1 MFLIEGKLVS
11 DEVFEEKFV
20 CDLSACKGACC
31 VEGDYGAPLEEEEIK
46 ILDQIQDQIAPFLSE
61 SGKKVLE
68 EEGNYGYRVEL
79 KKHTTTLINGR
90 ECAYMTTNEKGIAQ
104 CGIETAWRAG
114 ATDFRKPI
122 SCHLYPIRVSKNEV
136 VDFEALNY
144 DRWDICKAAC
154 TLGAK
159 LKIPVYKFLKEP
171 LIRKYGESFYEA
183 MEAAAQ
189 SKTAEGEEEK

>member
-11 DEVFEEKFV
+11 DEILEEKFV

-31 VEGDYGAPLEEEEIK
+31 VDGDYGAPLEKAEIEILEK
-46 ILDQIQDQIAPFLSE
+46 IQEAISPFLSE
-61 SGKKVLE
+61 SGKAA
-68 EEGNYGYRVEL
+68 L
-79 KKHTTTLINGR
+79 KKEGLYTEQEGVGFTTTLVNGK

-104 CGIETAWRAG
+104 CGFETAWKAG

-122 SCHLYPIRVSKNEV
+122 SCHLYPIRVKKNEV

-154 TLGAK
+154 TLGSK
-159 LKIPVYKFLKEP
+159 LKVPVYKFLKEP

-183 MEAAAQ
+183 LEEAAN
-189 SKTAEGEEEK
+189 KE